1 MRNQNRLFLWQL
13 VAIPVLAL
21 SLLAACCGCSGT
33 SSAPG
38 SLEPAANSAPDS
50 MWTNANPTGSV
61 PQPRDAHWITY
72 DSTTGEVILFGGKGT
87 RSHYFNDIWAYTPA
101 TNTWARLQPAGILPP
116 GRFGHSMIYDPAA
129 RKLLVFGGVLGT
141 TGQPANDLWAY
152 SFQANAWTRLH
163 PPGAAPAARVY
174 PSMVY
179 DPVTRQ
185 AILFGGWTGTNAFAD
200 TWTYDPA
207 TSTWRKLRT
216 TGSPQPRWG
225 ASMVLDSAT
234 GKLILFGGLFGSYDG
249 SNRLNDTWQ
258 YDPATN
264 TWKNLSPAGPL
275 PPARGYASM
284 VYDSAAG
291 KVLLSAG
298 FAGSQGLLADTWE
311 YDPSANA
318 WHRLPPG
325 ATNPSRRD
333 FSSAVYAQQ
342 ANRTILFGGQT
353 GNTGNVNATD
363 LNDTWHR

>member
-225 ASMVLDSAT
+225 ASMGLDSAT
-234 GKLILFGGLFGSYDG
+234 G
-249 SNRLNDTWQ
+249 T
-258 YDPATN
+258 
-264 TWKNLSPAGPL
+264 
-275 PPARGYASM
+275 
-284 VYDSAAG
+284 
-291 KVLLSAG
+291 VLLSGG